1 MFSRTAK
8 FCVLMLMVVSIGGP
22 WPVLQ
27 SVAWMG
33 MLIDYSREGSVTVA
47 VAKTFD
53 GQHPC
58 PLCKA
63 IAAGKKSE
71 TKKEFSQ
78 KLQKL
83 EFPLFCESFAIAE
96 PVLAQQFFQTDDSWN
111 STSDTPPTPPPR
123 GFGLL

>member
-1 MFSRTAK
+1 
-8 FCVLMLMVVSIGGP
+8 MVVSIGGP